1 MIICSPSMIQE
12 SNSWENDSKL
22 SETQIQEESFF
33 QFAEEQPDILD
44 NVETS
49 VTKIEVNTLALSSNE
64 IDLLIEQKIEK
75 NEGLW

>member
-33 QFAEEQPDILD
+33 QLAEEQPDILD